1 MALLQLTCNIY
12 GIRMN
17 TVDERLKTIILSTMR
32 IGIDLEDIEEET
44 DLINDLLFD
53 SIQVLRLISRIE
65 EEFAITIE
73 NEDSLVELVQNYGL
87 LKGFIEKT
95 VTGDS
100 RC

>member
-1 MALLQLTCNIY
+1 MAILQPTSNMY

-53 SIQVLRLISRIE
+53 SIQVLRLISSIE

-87 LKGFIEKT
+87 LREFIEKT
-95 VTGDS
+95 VAGDS
-100 RC
+100 GC